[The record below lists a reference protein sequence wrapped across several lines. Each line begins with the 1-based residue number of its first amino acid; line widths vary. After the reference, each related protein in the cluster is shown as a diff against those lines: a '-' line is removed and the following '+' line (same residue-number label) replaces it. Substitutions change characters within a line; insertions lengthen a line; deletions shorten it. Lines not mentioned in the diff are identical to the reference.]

1 MIGALMCDF
10 RIDFAKI
17 AAEFGLTPAE
27 VATRLN
33 GIDDAFPG
41 MLAHEATAIEI
52 RHGARPLARMIAR
65 FLDAYAVNE
74 GGHSA
79 AI

>member
-1 MIGALMCDF
+1 
-10 RIDFAKI
+10 
-17 AAEFGLTPAE
+17 
-27 VATRLN
+27 
-33 GIDDAFPG
+33 
-41 MLAHEATAIEI
+41 MLAHEAAAIEI
-52 RHGARPLARMIAR
+52 RQGARPLARMIAR